1 MEQDRSNLLCCPRC
15 KGELS
20 AKENAQADNLSLI
33 AYSCPGCN
41 KVYTTDE
48 GYLDFLGDNGL
59 VFSSRREKVIRSIY
73 AKVYTPV
80 NNFLFLFCGGAKSAR
95 REVLSAIE
103 LEDGASVLETGMG
116 TGDNFL
122 WLSRHAKDL
131 KFFGIDIQKQM
142 MMHSMNNLERWGI
155 HADLFR
161 ADAVELPFKD
171 NLFDVVFH
179 LGAFN
184 LFSDKKQALEE
195 MIRVIKPGKKIVIA
209 DETDKAS
216 KYFNMITGGNEKVVI
231 PTELV
236 PKTMLDIQ
244 TKIIWRGFG
253 YLVTFVKPGIS

>member
-1 MEQDRSNLLCCPRC
+1 MEQEKSNLLCCPRC

-20 AKENAQADNLSLI
+20 ANESGQVDGLGFNS
-33 AYSCPGCN
+33 YSCSRCN
-41 KVYTTDE
+41 QKYKTDE

-95 REVLSAIE
+95 NEVLSEIE

-122 WLSRHAKDL
+122 WLSRHAKNL

-142 MMHSMNNLERWGI
+142 MLHSMNNLERWGI

-161 ADAVELPFKD
+161 ADAMELPFKD

-184 LFSDKKQALEE
+184 LFPDKKQALEE
-195 MIRVIKPGKKIVIA
+195 MIRVSKPGKKIVIA

-231 PTELV
+231 PSDLV
-236 PKTMLDIQ
+236 PDSMLNVQ

-253 YLVTFVKPGIS
+253 YLVTFVKP